1 MVAYCLSVMSPP
13 PGPPTDDDVHERIE
27 SSRIRRFWR
36 DVRDDPL
43 YYITTALPMIGSIVL
58 VSSVFG
64 VIEIPEP
71 VFWAIFGFAVGDLI
85 TGWYWTRKIRN
96 ELVQSNRELMYTSTV
111 GFELWNGAMQE
122 LNTVGEKELN
132 SGLQRGQQNAK
143 EAVRDMGLADGTHA
157 EIEFESVEDADIDD
171 WEDVE
176 EIGMGHSNSR

>member
-1 MVAYCLSVMSPP
+1 MSPP
-13 PGPPTDDDVHERIE
+13 PGPPIDDNVHGGIE
-27 SSRIRRFWR
+27 SSRIRRSWQS
-36 DVRDDPL
+36 VRDDPF
-43 YYITTALPMIGSIVL
+43 YYITTALPIIGSVVL
-58 VSSVFG
+58 VSSIFD
-64 VIEIPEP
+64 VIQISEP
-71 VFWAIFGFAVGDLI
+71 AFWAIFGFLVGDVM

-96 ELVQSNRELMYTSTV
+96 ELLPSNRELIYTSTV

-157 EIEFESVEDADIDD
+157 EIEFESVEDVDIDD